1 MNNLSSIYLS
11 LGSNIGNRENNLKLA
26 LKELSEI
33 LRIKKISSIYET
45 EPLLY
50 QKQENF
56 LNIVVEVS
64 YFDEAES
71 LLKNIKDIEKK
82 MGRKATFRFGPR
94 IIDIDIIF
102 FNGKEIN
109 DENLT
114 IPHKEWKN
122 RLFVIAPLYEV
133 LDRKI
138 EESKFNISNQKVIR
152 IGSIKI

>member
-56 LNIVVEVS
+56 LNLVVEVS

>member
-11 LGSNIGNRENNLKLA
+11 LGSNVGNRENNLKLA

-45 EPLLY
+45 KPLLY
-50 QKQENF
+50 QKQDNF

-71 LLKNIKDIEKK
+71 LLKNIKAIEKK
-82 MGRKATFRFGPR
+82 MGREATLRFGPR

-102 FNGKEIN
+102 FNGQEIN
-109 DENLT
+109 DESLT

>member
-33 LRIKKISSIYET
+33 LRINKISSLYET

-50 QKQENF
+50 QKQDNF

-64 YFDEAES
+64 YFEEAES
-71 LLKNIKDIEKK
+71 LLKNIKAIEKK
-82 MGRKATFRFGPR
+82 MGREATLRFGPR

-102 FNGKEIN
+102 FNGQEIN
-109 DENLT
+109 DESLT

>member
-102 FNGKEIN
+102 FNEKEIN

>member
-50 QKQENF
+50 QKQDNF

-64 YFDEAES
+64 YFEEAKS

-102 FNGKEIN
+102 FNGQEIN
-109 DENLT
+109 DESLT

-133 LDRKI
+133 LDREI

>member
-33 LRIKKISSIYET
+33 LRIKKISSLYET

-50 QKQENF
+50 QKQDNF

-71 LLKNIKDIEKK
+71 LLKNIKAIEKK
-82 MGRKATFRFGPR
+82 MGREATLRFGPR

-102 FNGKEIN
+102 FNGQEIN
-109 DENLT
+109 DESLT

>member
-133 LDRKI
+133 LDKKI

>member
-33 LRIKKISSIYET
+33 LRINKISSIYET

-50 QKQENF
+50 QKQDNF

-71 LLKNIKDIEKK
+71 LLKNIKAIEKK
-82 MGRKATFRFGPR
+82 MGREATLRFGPR

-102 FNGKEIN
+102 FNGQEIN
-109 DENLT
+109 DESLT

>member
-50 QKQENF
+50 QKQDNF

-71 LLKNIKDIEKK
+71 LLKNIKHLH
-82 MGRKATFRFGPR
+82 T
-94 IIDIDIIF
+94 
-102 FNGKEIN
+102 
-109 DENLT
+109 
-114 IPHKEWKN
+114 
-122 RLFVIAPLYEV
+122 
-133 LDRKI
+133 
-138 EESKFNISNQKVIR
+138 
-152 IGSIKI
+152 

>member
-50 QKQENF
+50 QKQDNF

-102 FNGKEIN
+102 FNGQEIN
-109 DENLT
+109 DKSLT

-122 RLFVIAPLYEV
+122 RLFVVAPLYEV
-133 LDRKI
+133 LDREI

>member
-50 QKQENF
+50 QKQDNF

-64 YFDEAES
+64 YFDEAKS

-133 LDRKI
+133 LDKKI

>member
-50 QKQENF
+50 QKQDNF

-71 LLKNIKDIEKK
+71 LLKNIKAIEKK

>member
-11 LGSNIGNRENNLKLA
+11 LGSNVGNRENNLKIA

-33 LRIKKISSIYET
+33 LKIKKTSSIYET

-50 QKQENF
+50 QKQDNF

-71 LLKNIKDIEKK
+71 LLKNIKDIEKT
-82 MGRKATFRFGPR
+82 MGREATFRFGPR

-102 FNGKEIN
+102 FNGQEIN
-109 DENLT
+109 DESLT

>member
-33 LRIKKISSIYET
+33 LRINKISSLYET

-50 QKQENF
+50 QKQDNF

-71 LLKNIKDIEKK
+71 LLKNIKVIEKK
-82 MGRKATFRFGPR
+82 MGREATLRFGPR

-102 FNGKEIN
+102 FNGQEIN
-109 DENLT
+109 DESLT

>member
-50 QKQENF
+50 QKQDNF

-71 LLKNIKDIEKK
+71 LLKNIKAIEKK
-82 MGRKATFRFGPR
+82 MGREATLRFGPR

-102 FNGKEIN
+102 FNEQEIN
-109 DENLT
+109 EESLT

>member
-11 LGSNIGNRENNLKLA
+11 LGSNIGNREKNLKLA

-33 LRIKKISSIYET
+33 LRINKISSLYET

-50 QKQENF
+50 QKQDNF

-71 LLKNIKDIEKK
+71 LLKNIKAIEKK
-82 MGRKATFRFGPR
+82 MGREATLRFGPR

-102 FNGKEIN
+102 FNGQEIN
-109 DENLT
+109 DESLT

>member
-50 QKQENF
+50 QKQDNF

-71 LLKNIKDIEKK
+71 LLKNIKAIEKK
-82 MGRKATFRFGPR
+82 MGREPTLRFGPR

-102 FNGKEIN
+102 FNEQEIN
-109 DENLT
+109 DESLT